1 MNHLKQRIEKLEE
14 TNNPNNFM
22 VCYIPKVEG
31 EDWDEK
37 CTRFRLK
44 MGRKK
49 NEIVFLSYP
58 EDLKA

>member
-1 MNHLKQRIEKLEE
+1 MSLKQRIEKLEE
-14 TNNPNNFM
+14 TNNQNTFM

-37 CTRFRLK
+37 CTRWRMKF
-44 MGRKK
+44 GGKK
-49 NEIVFLSYP
+49 NKIVFLSHP